1 MRFQLFD
8 KITEF
13 NKGKSIAGVKNPTL
27 ESGNLISLNH
37 ALYYPASLSIEALA
51 QLGGW
56 FITASRDFSLLVVLG
71 MITGGEIHQDIMIGD
86 SLILK
91 VNLLE
96 LMPGSSIVRGEVWKE
111 GACAIKINRIVYG
124 MFKIQED
131 RHVREQERMFSSL
144 LQA

>member
-8 KITEF
+8 KILEF
-13 NKGKSIAGVKNPTL
+13 NKGKSIVGVKNPTL
-27 ESGNLISLNH
+27 ESGNLIALNG
-37 ALYYPASLSIEALA
+37 ALYYPAALSIEALA

-71 MITGGEIHQDIMIGD
+71 MITNGEIHQDIMIGD

-96 LMPGSSIVRGEVWKE
+96 LMPGTSIVRGEVWKE

-124 MFKIQED
+124 MFEIQED
-131 RHVREQERMFSSL
+131 RFVREQKKMFSSL
-144 LQA
+144 LRA